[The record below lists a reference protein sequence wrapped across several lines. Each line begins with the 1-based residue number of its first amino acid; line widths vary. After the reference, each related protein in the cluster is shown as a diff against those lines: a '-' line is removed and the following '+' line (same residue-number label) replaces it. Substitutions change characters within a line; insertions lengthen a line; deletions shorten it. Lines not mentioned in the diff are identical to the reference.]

1 VLSAQNR
8 LRSSKDFARVTKTGH
23 RATTASLVLYLKND
37 QSFQPEPQIGLIV
50 SKAIG
55 GSVIRHNVARKL
67 RHASRN
73 LLPLIPQHSQLVIRV
88 IGASEDYPSEL
99 QQTIT
104 KIASRLG
111 AAK

>member
-37 QSFQPEPQIGLIV
+37 QTFQSEPQIGLIV

-55 GSVIRHNVARKL
+55 GSVIRHSVARKL
-67 RHASRN
+67 RHASRG

-99 QQTIT
+99 EQTIT
-104 KIASRLG
+104 KISSRLG
-111 AAK
+111 AGK

>member
-37 QSFQPEPQIGLIV
+37 QTFQREPQIGLIV

-55 GSVIRHNVARKL
+55 GSVIRHSVARKL
-67 RHASRN
+67 RHASRG

-88 IGASEDYPSEL
+88 IGASKDYRSEL
-99 QQTIT
+99 EQAIT
-104 KIASRLG
+104 KISSRLG
-111 AAK
+111 AGK